1 MARKSSKRRYHAT
14 RPLVLGRARVSQAAG
29 PARRWVRWVQVG
41 ICCVLALV
49 AGLALWLTVDDRFY
63 ILDLDVTGN
72 TRTPAGV
79 VCQASE
85 LTGLHILWVRS
96 DEAAERIIRGVHG
109 IEGAEVVCRL
119 PSACTIRVVERQP
132 KFMWVEAEQ
141 GASWWV
147 DDEGVVFPATGED
160 SEGFVVRGSLPLDE
174 DGKLPEPMRAA
185 LTELWAAD
193 TDVPQS
199 FDYVPERGLIFTDPR
214 GWRVIL
220 GTGPGMMRR
229 MQVLDLMM
237 AHLAARGISPLYV
250 DVRFP
255 EAPYYSTTNE
265 W

>member
-1 MARKSSKRRYHAT
+1 MARKSSKRRYHAA

-41 ICCVLALV
+41 VCCVLTLV

-63 ILDLDVTGN
+63 ILDIDVTGN
-72 TRTPAGV
+72 TRTPEGV

-85 LTGLHILWVRS
+85 LAGLHILWVRS
-96 DEAAERIIRGVHG
+96 DDVTDRLVQGVQG
-109 IEGAEVVCRL
+109 IEGAEVKCRL
-119 PSACTIRVVERQP
+119 PSSCTIRVIERQP
-132 KFMWVEAEQ
+132 KFMWVEVEQ
-141 GASWWV
+141 GSSWWV
-147 DDEGVVFPATGED
+147 DGEGVVFPATGED
-160 SEGFVVRGSLPLDE
+160 SEGPVVRGSLPLGE
-174 DGKLPEPMRAA
+174 DGKLQESMRVA
-185 LTELWAAD
+185 LAELWAAD
-193 TDVPQS
+193 TNVPQS
-199 FDYVPERGLIFTDPR
+199 FDYVPERGLIFNDPR

-220 GTGPGMMRR
+220 GTGHGMIQR
-229 MQVLDLMM
+229 MQVLDLLT